1 MRQLTAVGLIGFL
14 VPSVA
19 ALCSAAFV
27 GNAVTTV
34 QAGTA
39 ASEESRLTQGDS
51 ALAAGHHR
59 EALES
64 YNAFLDRAP
73 DRLDVR
79 AKRAIALFRL
89 GHLDAAR
96 QEMRTIRLRTI
107 NGLESE
113 LRQRPDD
120 ASLLGRVARLHS
132 ELRDDE
138 AALAHARHLVEVQPA
153 SAEAHF
159 TLGNVLYRAGQVR
172 AAQDSYDLALSHD
185 HRKTE
190 AYVARAASRLR
201 MGDRAGAADDL
212 RRAREIL
219 P

>member
-1 MRQLTAVGLIGFL
+1 MRHLAAVGLFGLL

-19 ALCSAAFV
+19 ALCGAALPTD
-27 GNAVTTV
+27 AVATE

-39 ASEESRLTQGDS
+39 ASEASQLTEGDS

-59 EALES
+59 EALEN
-64 YNAFLDRAP
+64 YNALLERAP

-79 AKRAIALFRL
+79 AKRAIALFGL

-96 QEMRTIRLRTI
+96 QEMRTIRLRTVD
-107 NGLESE
+107 GLESE
-113 LRQRPDD
+113 LRQQPDD
-120 ASLLGRVARLHS
+120 ASLLGRVARLRS
-132 ELRDDE
+132 KLRDDE
-138 AALAHARHLVEVQPA
+138 AALAHARHLANLQPA

-172 AAQDSYDLALSHD
+172 AAEDSYNLALSLD
-185 HRKTE
+185 HGKAE
-190 AYVARAASRLR
+190 AYVARAAARVR
-201 MGDRAGAADDL
+201 MGDRAGAAADL
-212 RRAREIL
+212 QRAREVL